1 MKTATASLFIPRA
14 VILPIFWRTRFR
26 GRLLGFAG
34 DRKVPAAANS
44 NKPEPEAEDRT
55 GNRRRGRREPQ
66 RGADHDDGR
75 TGQGGDG
82 VKIGA
87 QPGACG

>member
-1 MKTATASLFIPRA
+1 MSGVSLPNSADWPAIEPAPAATY
-14 VILPIFWRTRFR
+14 TRL
-26 GRLLGFAG
+26 RLLRSAG

-44 NKPEPEAEDRT
+44 DEPKPEAEDRAR
-55 GNRRRGRREPQ
+55 NRHRGRREPQ
-66 RGADHDDGR
+66 RGADHHNGR

-87 QPGACG
+87 